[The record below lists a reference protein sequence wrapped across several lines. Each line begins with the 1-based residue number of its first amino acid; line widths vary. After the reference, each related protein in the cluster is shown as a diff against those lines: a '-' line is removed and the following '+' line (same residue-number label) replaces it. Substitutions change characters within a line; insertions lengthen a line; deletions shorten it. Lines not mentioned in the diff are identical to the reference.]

1 MNGAIRSS
9 LYAKIIITGKVFSKE
24 RRPTDRSKILSAGC
38 LYFVF
43 ICADY
48 PPKTPH
54 NDNFVIVDYAI
65 MRLCDY
71 AIALLSKKSQN
82 KNAPLTH
89 WSAGRHYLM

>member
-24 RRPTDRSKILSAGC
+24 KRPTYWSKILSAGRLSC
-38 LYFVF
+38 VS
-43 ICADY
+43 IRADY

-54 NDNFVIVDYAI
+54 NDIFVIA
-65 MRLCDY
+65 DY
-71 AIALLSKKSQN
+71 AIALLIKRSQN